1 MWLWKATCV
10 KNHIIQLETFA
21 WSIPICTSY
30 IFCTRIL
37 WHWIWVRFVFN
48 AEAQENADEYSNEVE
63 QLRGAVARNEEEKQ
77 RLEAELLQVKEMLQ
91 REVARAD
98 AESRRSNVIIAEY
111 KQVLIHTMLQCSG
124 WPARVLCRIARVAC
138 FRSANAWRTT
148 TMPRRRHWANYEC
161 VTFQ

>member
-1 MWLWKATCV
+1 MG
-10 KNHIIQLETFA
+10 II
-21 WSIPICTSY
+21 
-30 IFCTRIL
+30 
-37 WHWIWVRFVFN
+37 FN

-111 KQVLIHTMLQCSG
+111 KQVLM
-124 WPARVLCRIARVAC
+124 
-138 FRSANAWRTT
+138 
-148 TMPRRRHWANYEC
+148 
-161 VTFQ
+161 